1 MKLYFALL
9 ALCGVTLVAVVS
21 ATLIYHHHQET
32 AVPATANQV
41 FDVRGRILGLEA
53 DGKTV
58 RIAHEEIP
66 GFMPAMEMP
75 FTVRESSELRGLAAG
90 DAVKF
95 QLIVTKDDS
104 WITRVEKLPSLPA
117 TAAPGTTTAGVAPSP
132 ASEVEQVEIGESV
145 PDFSLVDQNG
155 HPFRLKDLRGKAVV
169 LTFIYT
175 RCPLPNFCPLMSRNF
190 ESLQERF
197 ARDLP
202 GKVQL
207 LSISFDPKFDTPATL
222 KQYGAAFQ
230 QNDKDWTFATGTPEQ
245 VDRVTGLFGLIR
257 EPSNGFINHDLRTAL
272 ISPEGKL
279 VHVWR
284 SNVWTPYE
292 VERMVRETLQPTLAS
307 SARTTQ
313 H

>member
-1 MKLYFALL
+1 MKVYLALL
-9 ALCGVTLVAVVS
+9 TLFGATLAAVV
-21 ATLIYHHHQET
+21 AAALIHHHRQ
-32 AVPATANQV
+32 AAAAPAAANQV
-41 FDVRGRILGLEA
+41 FEVRGQILSLEP
-53 DGKTV
+53 DGQTV

-75 FTVRESSELRGLAAG
+75 FTVKEPSALRGLAAG

-95 QLIVTKDDS
+95 RLIVTKDDS
-104 WITRVEKLPSLPA
+104 WITRLEKLPAAPAAAAAA
-117 TAAPGTTTAGVAPSP
+117 TASNPGGLR
-132 ASEVEQVEIGESV
+132 QVEIGQPV
-145 PDFSLVDQNG
+145 PDFGLADQNG

-175 RCPLPNFCPLMSRNF
+175 RCPLPNYCPLMSRNF
-190 ESLQERF
+190 ASLQERF
-197 ARDLP
+197 ARDFP

-207 LSISFDPKFDTPATL
+207 LSISFDPQFDTPATL
-222 KQYGAAFQ
+222 KQYAAAFQ
-230 QNDKDWTFATGTPEQ
+230 QSDKGWAFATGTAKQ

-257 EPSNGFINHDLRTAL
+257 APSNGFINHDLRTAL
-272 ISPEGKL
+272 ISPDGRL

-307 SARTTQ
+307 SATTTQ
-313 H
+313 P